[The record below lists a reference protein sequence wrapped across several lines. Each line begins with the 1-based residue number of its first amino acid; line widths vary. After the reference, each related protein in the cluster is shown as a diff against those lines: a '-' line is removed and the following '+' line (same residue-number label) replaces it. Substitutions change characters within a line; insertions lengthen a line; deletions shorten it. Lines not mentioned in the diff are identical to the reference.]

1 MNQPTDAEGMMTG
14 TVRRFDNARG
24 YGFIRVEG
32 IPEDIFVHQQS
43 IKMQGFRTLNDGD
56 VVRFR
61 IARDEKGWKARD
73 VVRVSSVPEAEP
85 VKAQPKTV

>member
-1 MNQPTDAEGMMTG
+1 MEDSEGMMTG

-24 YGFIRVEG
+24 YGFIRVPG

-61 IARDEKGWKARD
+61 IAKDEKGWKAKD
-73 VVRVSSVPEAEP
+73 VVRVSAAEP
-85 VKAQPKTV
+85 TEGNPQAAKTS